1 MKRASRCL
9 YLSPMNNRLINIG
22 LVLAFFICYMEWG
35 GGNSS
40 FVFQSEYQ
48 IFTQSASWR
57 DNFAH
62 PIILAGLLGQLLFL
76 YAAFKKTPSVK
87 LTWAGILILSPVV
100 LLIFLAGALSMN
112 WKMVLSVLPFLAL
125 AVMFWRNNRKQKA
138 GRA

>member
-1 MKRASRCL
+1 
-9 YLSPMNNRLINIG
+9 
-22 LVLAFFICYMEWG
+22 MEWG

-62 PIILAGLLGQLLFL
+62 PIILAGLLGQLLLL

-125 AVMFWRNNRKQKA
+125 AVMFWRNNRKQMA